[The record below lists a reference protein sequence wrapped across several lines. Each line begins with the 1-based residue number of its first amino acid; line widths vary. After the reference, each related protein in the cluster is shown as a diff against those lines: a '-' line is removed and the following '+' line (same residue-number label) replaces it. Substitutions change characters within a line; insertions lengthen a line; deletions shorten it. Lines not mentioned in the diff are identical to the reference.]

1 MGLNVKRSDL
11 FPVGTAVKAFGA
23 NFSII
28 ERTRGHKPGPSA
40 AAVAEATVDAFGN
53 LAFPTLGE
61 GQWELW
67 AEVAGVEVN
76 LHGGSE
82 NFVPSAVTP
91 GALTFNSGLL
101 NKRGAVTAGVPAA
114 SVGSPTGPG
123 VTTSGAGVSDG
134 IPYGSLAE
142 RIQAKRAFDGCAP
155 NSLAPLI

>member
-11 FPVGTAVKAFGA
+11 FPVGTTVKAFGPLL
-23 NFSII
+23 
-28 ERTRGHKPGPSA
+28 ERRRGSKPSGTA
-40 AAVAEATVDAFGN
+40 IAEATVDANGN
-53 LAFPTLGE
+53 LAFPTLAE

-67 AEVAGVEVN
+67 AEVAGVEVA

-82 NFVPSAVTP
+82 NFVPSAVVP
-91 GALTFNSGLL
+91 GALQFNAGLL

-114 SVGSPTGPG
+114 AVGSSMGPG
-123 VTTSGAGVSDG
+123 VTTSGGGVSSG
-134 IPYGSLAE
+134 IPYAPLAE